1 METGKN
7 GKISAASPASSPV
20 ALRLPG
26 LATGYQTVAR
36 IRRYAPLSGRLEIVS
51 RMKGL
56 ITAAGL
62 RNRQAQLP
70 DNHRVVGAVV
80 VAGDGVEVRQPVPV
94 LIAGADVQPQ
104 QAGLLMVTQRLG
116 RGQPC
121 GRQLRNAVFSLETIL
136 QPGACPSAC
145 TATRSPLTQPC
156 CLK

>member
-1 METGKN
+1 
-7 GKISAASPASSPV
+7 
-20 ALRLPG
+20 
-26 LATGYQTVAR
+26 
-36 IRRYAPLSGRLEIVS
+36 
-51 RMKGL
+51 MKGL

-62 RNRQAQLP
+62 RNRQTQLP
-70 DNHRVVGAVV
+70 DGHRVVGAVV

-116 RGQPC
+116 RGQPAASC
-121 GRQLRNAVFSLETIL
+121 ETLYLVLKPFSS
-136 QPGACPSAC
+136 PGACPSAC

>member
-7 GKISAASPASSPV
+7 GKISAASPASSPGRAALTGASNRIPDRSPDK
-20 ALRLPG
+20 ALR
-26 LATGYQTVAR
+26 AA
-36 IRRYAPLSGRLEIVS
+36 IRGGWEIVS

-70 DNHRVVGAVV
+70 DSHRVVGAVV

-136 QPGACPSAC
+136 QPGPAPAP
-145 TATRSPLTQPC
+145 APPPDRRSPSHAV
-156 CLK
+156 